1 MQYSV
6 RTEVS
11 FHKKHNSNR
20 DGRTGRNK
28 FTDDEIVIYYYY
40 LIFFNVFRHARKKK
54 RHKSYTEK
62 RTFSDGNVGIPVF
75 DAKCIFFFFLTL
87 KNFDP
92 VTFVHF
98 KRNISTLKCS
108 IRFLNVIFT
117 S

>member
-40 LIFFNVFRHARKKK
+40 LIFFNVFRHARKKNDINRIQK
-54 RHKSYTEK
+54 NGLSRTEMSESPFL
-62 RTFSDGNVGIPVF
+62 RQNAF
-75 DAKCIFFFFLTL
+75 FFFFLTL